1 MERRYHIGVSLQAP
15 SSSAPGAAT
24 HPTTVLVV
32 DDQPDVREII
42 VRLLEE
48 GGYATLAADGA
59 DEAVRYLSG
68 GNSVDV
74 VLTDVT
80 MPDQTGVE
88 LAYRIQRDF
97 PSVAVAILSGDVSE
111 IERSVIAR
119 AGVPFLKKPI
129 MADALYSAIR
139 EAIRQRNQR

>member
-1 MERRYHIGVSLQAP
+1 MTFHVPTSPAAPEATRR
-15 SSSAPGAAT
+15 
-24 HPTTVLVV
+24 TTVLVV

-42 VRLLEE
+42 VQLLQE
-48 GGYATLAADGA
+48 GGYATLTATGA
-59 DEAVRYLSG
+59 DDALRRLAGSRD
-68 GNSVDV
+68 VDV

-88 LAYRIQRDF
+88 LAYVIQRDY
-97 PSVAVAILSGDVSE
+97 PSVAIAILSGDVSE

-119 AGVPFLKKPI
+119 AGVPFLRKPI

-139 EAIRQRNQR
+139 EAIRQRNQT

>member
-1 MERRYHIGVSLQAP
+1 MSLQAP
-15 SSSAPGAAT
+15 SPSATDAT
-24 HPTTVLVV
+24 TRPTTVLVV

-42 VRLLEE
+42 VQLLNE
-48 GGYATLAADGA
+48 GGYATLAASGA
-59 DEAVRYLSG
+59 EEAIRYLSS
-68 GNSVDV
+68 NHRIDV

-88 LAYRIQRDF
+88 LAYRIQQDY
-97 PSVAVAILSGDVSE
+97 PSVAVAILSGDVSA

-139 EAIRQRNQR
+139 EAIRQRKQS

>member
-1 MERRYHIGVSLQAP
+1 MNPQAP
-15 SSSAPGAAT
+15 TSPSDADAARR
-24 HPTTVLVV
+24 TTVLVV

-42 VRLLEE
+42 VQLLQE
-48 GGYATLAADGA
+48 GGYSTITASGA
-59 DEAVRYLSG
+59 DEALRRLA
-68 GNSVDV
+68 NDDAVDV

-88 LAYRIQRDF
+88 LAYVIQRDY
-97 PSVAVAILSGDVSE
+97 PTVAVAILSGDVSE

-139 EAIRQRNQR
+139 EAIRQGKQT